1 MPLPRWL
8 VPANPRRV
16 WVLLGLG
23 TVLIT
28 WRLLAAQGYLEWNS
42 RIQDKLHALSIDDR
56 RKLNAVLGWL
66 YEENGVD
73 ARIELVPDLA
83 GEPIEHYTVRRM
95 RQLNAGGESDRR
107 GLLVVYDRSSGR
119 VRMEVGATLEGV
131 LTDAFVG
138 HINRENLSHYLSVG
152 KVRDGVYTTL
162 FMILDRLR
170 EATLG
175 NDFDPRV
182 LAYVED
188 MRRLALGA
196 GQTTRLVGQSDSSA
210 FGVRQPTAREREYF
224 SPQPTVQAAYDRY
237 HEWLAYGGQP
247 NEVPLFTATSAEWFD
262 DFPNTAAFAELMLME
277 EYGHAYRIDE

>member
-23 TVLIT
+23 TILIA

-42 RIQDKLHALSIDDR
+42 RIQDKLHTLSIDDR

-73 ARIELVPDLA
+73 ARVELVPDLA
-83 GEPIEHYTVRRM
+83 GEPIERYTVRRM
-95 RQLNAGGESDRR
+95 RELNAGGESDRR

-119 VRMEVGATLEGV
+119 VRIEVGPTLEGV

-138 HINRENLSHYLSVG
+138 HINRENLSHYVSVG

-162 FMILDRLR
+162 
-170 EATLG
+170 
-175 NDFDPRV
+175 
-182 LAYVED
+182 
-188 MRRLALGA
+188 
-196 GQTTRLVGQSDSSA
+196 
-210 FGVRQPTAREREYF
+210 
-224 SPQPTVQAAYDRY
+224 
-237 HEWLAYGGQP
+237 
-247 NEVPLFTATSAEWFD
+247 
-262 DFPNTAAFAELMLME
+262 
-277 EYGHAYRIDE
+277 